1 MFRRPPA
8 APWRWRQR
16 NESDPLTEILVVANE
31 TLGGR
36 RLRELLAQKA
46 KVNPSLVVRLV
57 IPQSRP
63 RRGSVV
69 YVQSVRDAAEVRL
82 DLALAVLRDAGFEAS
97 GEVGDS
103 DPFHATMDAIGERKP
118 DEIIIST
125 LPATASGWLRR
136 DLVERVAEAAGTAV
150 QHVISDVDEDDSL
163 PPNDTTLVVANQ
175 TAASAELTQH
185 LTALAQAAGSEA
197 LFIVVVPALG
207 TDGSAAAAAQEHLA
221 DVLARL
227 RQEGLVVAGLVGDP
241 DPFTATMNALQFFRV
256 SRVVIST
263 LPETKSGWLRADL
276 IERVRRYAACPVEH
290 VVASATDAVTAS

>member
-1 MFRRPPA
+1 
-8 APWRWRQR
+8 
-16 NESDPLTEILVVANE
+16 LTEILVVANE

-46 KVNPSLVVRLV
+46 KVNESLTIRLV

-63 RRGSVV
+63 RRGSVI
-69 YVQSVRDAAEVRL
+69 YLQSVRDAAQVRL
-82 DLALAVLRDAGFEAS
+82 DLALSVLHDAGFDAT

-103 DPFHATMDAIGERKP
+103 DPFNATLDAIGERKP
-118 DEIIIST
+118 DEIVIST

-136 DLVERVAEAAGTAV
+136 DLVERVAEASGIAV
-150 QHVISDVDEDDSL
+150 QHVISDLDEDS
-163 PPNDTTLVVANQ
+163 PPPSDTTLVVANR
-175 TAASAELTQH
+175 TASSAELTDH
-185 LTALAQAAGSEA
+185 LTELAHSGGEH

-207 TDGSAAAAAQEHLA
+207 TDGRAAAAAHAHLA
-221 DVLARL
+221 AALAGL
-227 RQEGLVVAGLVGDP
+227 REAGLVVAGLVGDP

-276 IERVRRYAACPVEH
+276 IERARRYAACPVEH
-290 VVASATDAVTAS
+290 VVASATDTVTAS

>member
-1 MFRRPPA
+1 M
-8 APWRWRQR
+8 
-16 NESDPLTEILVVANE
+16 VANE

-46 KVNPSLVVRLV
+46 KVNPSLVIRLV

-69 YVQSVRDAAEVRL
+69 YVQSVRDAAQVRL
-82 DLALAVLRDAGFEAS
+82 DLATSVLRDDGFEVS

-103 DPFHATMDAIGERKP
+103 DPFNATMDAIGERKP

-136 DLVERVAEAAGTAV
+136 DLVERVAEAAGSAV

-163 PPNDTTLVVANQ
+163 PSSDTTLVVANR
-175 TAASAELTQH
+175 TAGSAELTRH
-185 LTALAQAAGSEA
+185 LTALAQSADGEA

-227 RQEGLVVAGLVGDP
+227 RQDGLVVAGLVGDP

-290 VVASATDAVTAS
+290 VVASAGDAVTAN

>member
-1 MFRRPPA
+1 
-8 APWRWRQR
+8 
-16 NESDPLTEILVVANE
+16 LTEILVVANE

-36 RLRELLAQKA
+36 RLSELLEQKA
-46 KVNPSLVVRLV
+46 RVNPSLTVRLV

-63 RRGSVV
+63 RRGSVI
-69 YVQSVRDAAEVRL
+69 YLQSVRDVAAVRL
-82 DLALAVLRDAGFEAS
+82 ELALSLLAEAGFDAT
-97 GEVGDS
+97 GEIGDS

-118 DEIIIST
+118 DEIVIST

-136 DLVERVAEAAGTAV
+136 DLVERVTEASGIPV
-150 QHVISDVDEDDSL
+150 QHVISEIDEDS
-163 PPNDTTLVVANQ
+163 PPPQDTTLVVANR
-175 TAASAELTQH
+175 TASSSELVQH
-185 LTALAQAAGSEA
+185 LRDVAHAGGSEH

-207 TDGSAAAAAQEHLA
+207 GDGRSVQEAQERLA
-221 DVLARL
+221 EVLAVL
-227 RQEGLVVAGLVGDP
+227 RGAGLLVAGLVGDP

-290 VVASATDAVTAS
+290 IVARDAVTA